1 MVRKKMAF
9 AVICATILILSGCGS
24 NSTSVPKD
32 TSVGESLLENT
43 DSFQQDK
50 TESSRKSEEGNSDNS
65 SDKKESGEPLDTSQE
80 EQVDTGESM
89 AVNPAEPLSMEDDDV
104 SFEEIVGLINAS
116 VIDARTK
123 LEIEDDSNEKTSMVF
138 GETVNITLKENEDIL
153 SGIQLSFLG
162 TPIDSLQIAIAE
174 QLGDDGEL
182 VNDGIL
188 WQIDEAFVLLYE
200 SAEGCYVDIGI
211 E

>member
-9 AVICATILILSGCGS
+9 AMICATILILSGCGS
-24 NSTSVPKD
+24 NPTSVPKD

-174 QLGDDGEL
+174 Q
-182 VNDGIL
+182 
-188 WQIDEAFVLLYE
+188 
-200 SAEGCYVDIGI
+200 
-211 E
+211 